1 MAAGCLHPVGP
12 SAWRPHLLELR
23 GHGME
28 WGGQAEVLGKPDAK
42 CCTVFRRKEVSQE
55 VFDKDDPKTISLI
68 SYEVDFSF

>member
-1 MAAGCLHPVGP
+1 
-12 SAWRPHLLELR
+12 
-23 GHGME
+23 ME
-28 WGGQAEVLGKPDAK
+28 WSGGGQAEVLGKPDAK